1 MGNESGEW
9 IMYGVDWNDPECIH
23 TVDEAI
29 EYINEIGFLPLF
41 KNAIPGFSLE
51 ERTVPDYWWCDD
63 SQKDPWLW
71 RAIIA
76 GRHDIVYGKFFDKK
90 AGFISKKWFPV
101 FANYRRDGYDFDA
114 LYEDGKAPV
123 KHKKIMDNFIE
134 DNINNEI
141 YSCDLKKMAGFG
153 KDGEKGFDGAI
164 TNLMMQMYLCNCDFR
179 KRINKKGIEYG
190 WDVAVYSSPEHIY
203 GYDYVTSC
211 YSENP
216 QDSWKRIADYMHNV
230 YPVANE
236 KQIKKVLG

>member
-1 MGNESGEW
+1 
-9 IMYGVDWNDPECIH
+9 
-23 TVDEAI
+23 
-29 EYINEIGFLPLF
+29 
-41 KNAIPGFSLE
+41 
-51 ERTVPDYWWCDD
+51 
-63 SQKDPWLW
+63 
-71 RAIIA
+71 
-76 GRHDIVYGKFFDKK
+76 
-90 AGFISKKWFPV
+90 
-101 FANYRRDGYDFDA
+101 
-114 LYEDGKAPV
+114 
-123 KHKKIMDNFIE
+123 MDNFIE

-164 TNLMMQMYLCNCDFR
+164 TNLMMQMYLCNYDFR
-179 KRINKKGIEYG
+179 KRINKKGLEYG

-216 QDSWKRIADYMHNV
+216 QDSWKQIADYMHDV